1 MAVLSHSDSSRTG
14 QRLSLGFSR
23 TKGIKALKT
32 IPSNR
37 IPEGLAFLQLLERH
51 QDDCAGESSINVH
64 KLDRSVPNTIESI
77 GTLLSLLDRLASCFW
92 GCRGGHHV
100 VEHLTGRSVSL
111 AAATLPLINMG
122 HYDEGWALTRSVA
135 EIGNLMWLFFI
146 ASDELNHWATS
157 SVKERRS
164 RFAPFVVRRTI
175 EATGSVVPHDQDAYS
190 TMCEVGV
197 HPNPTH
203 PPHASHNLHGVPT
216 LGGIYQELGFIESLA
231 KLGWAVASVG
241 GPAARMADIS
251 TIHESR
257 IVDIV
262 GTLVAELPS
271 ISRDEVTDSSES
283 LLTRTEW
290 LDRNLR
296 AKE

>member
-1 MAVLSHSDSSRTG
+1 M
-14 QRLSLGFSR
+14 
-23 TKGIKALKT
+23 KN
-32 IPSNR
+32 IPSSK
-37 IPEGLAFLQLLERH
+37 IPEGLAYLQLLECH
-51 QDDCAGESSINVH
+51 QNECAGESRINVH
-64 KLDRSVPNTIESI
+64 KLDKSVPNTTESI

-100 VEHLTGRSVSL
+100 VEHLTGRSVSS
-111 AAATLPLINMG
+111 AAATLRLIYTG
-122 HYDEGWALTRSVA
+122 HYDEAWALTRSIA

-146 ASDELNHWATS
+146 VPDELNRWAIS
-157 SVKERRS
+157 SVKERKS
-164 RFAPFVVRRTI
+164 SFSPVAVRRKI
-175 EATGSVVPHDQDAYS
+175 EAAGSVVPHDQDAYS

-197 HPNPTH
+197 HPNPNH

-251 TIHESR
+251 TTHESR
-257 IVDIV
+257 IVDLV
-262 GTLVAELPS
+262 GSLVAELPS
-271 ISRDEVTDSSES
+271 IADTNEVTDSSES
-283 LLTRTEW
+283 LLTKTEW